1 MYQNIRILT
10 KIYKVTTMMDRR
22 TDGQTDRRTS
32 RMKIMTYIVINTE
45 MYQNI
50 RILTKIYKVTTM
62 TDRRTDGQT
71 DRQTDG
77 HPV

>member
-1 MYQNIRILT
+1 
-10 KIYKVTTMMDRR
+10 
-22 TDGQTDRRTS
+22 
-32 RMKIMTYIVINTE
+32 MKIMTYIVINTE

-71 DRQTDG
+71 DRRTDG

>member
-1 MYQNIRILT
+1 
-10 KIYKVTTMMDRR
+10 
-22 TDGQTDRRTS
+22 
-32 RMKIMTYIVINTE
+32 MTYIVINTE

-71 DRQTDG
+71 DRRTSRMKIMTYIVINTVYIWLISG
-77 HPV
+77 PILYKCIWWKLTLNPVGT

>member
-1 MYQNIRILT
+1 
-10 KIYKVTTMMDRR
+10 
-22 TDGQTDRRTS
+22 
-32 RMKIMTYIVINTE
+32 

-71 DRQTDG
+71 DRRTDGQTDI
-77 HPV
+77 PYENNDLYSYQYCIYLAQ